1 MDTEQ
6 MNDAEFEKYK
16 MLKDRIN
23 ELERKIEFYE
33 GEIPIRMIREKIHA
47 TKLTLQA
54 NTEMLK
60 FLFGEGCLRQ

>member
-33 GEIPIRMIREKIHA
+33 GEIPLE
-47 TKLTLQA
+47 
-54 NTEMLK
+54 
-60 FLFGEGCLRQ
+60 